1 MSQYI
6 PTLDPIDSASSCD
19 ERKVK
24 RLTGVPLVATWAVL
38 IAAPWVVIYQVVR
51 FAL

>member
-6 PTLDPIDSASSCD
+6 PTLDPIDSASSSGD
-19 ERKVK
+19 RKVK
-24 RLTGVPLVATWAVL
+24 KMTGLPLVATWAVL

>member
-6 PTLDPIDSASSCD
+6 PTLDPPDSASSSE
-19 ERKVK
+19 ERKAK
-24 RLTGVPLVATWAVL
+24 KLTGLPLVATWAVL
-38 IAAPWVVIYQVVR
+38 IAAPWVVIYQVVQ